1 MCRVFLGLGSLA
13 PSKGLWL
20 GGVIGVALLL
30 RTLSASAHQLW
41 IETAPSAT
49 VGRGQ
54 LVHVC
59 WGHPDDKATG
69 GALEGQKD
77 LLRAWVL
84 RPDGKADSLPLAK
97 GTDSFIAKFA
107 PEMPGYYLVGAERQG
122 GVLYRE
128 LHGIPTGT
136 RIVMY
141 GKAFTHIQG
150 GSHNLQTPMGMDL
163 EIIPLCDPK
172 SMSPGDVV
180 TVKVLFKGKPLGGKE
195 VLVSLSTLATQ
206 RSGQQPKVQTR
217 QWSIE
222 DHPDPRTG
230 EVSFP
235 LIVSGQHVFY
245 LRYLDAHPGRYQGDR
260 EISTAYGRLRKGESY
275 ERTLYVTTLTVHVGA
290 PASSGRCADSEGP

>member
-1 MCRVFLGLGSLA
+1 MCRAFFEPCPLS
-13 PSKGLWL
+13 PYKRSW
-20 GGVIGVALLL
+20 IGMVMAVALVL
-30 RTLSASAHQLW
+30 RTLSAGAHQLW
-41 IETAPSAT
+41 IETEPSAR

-54 LVHVC
+54 VVHVC

-69 GALEGQKD
+69 GALESQKD

-84 RPDGKADSLPLAK
+84 RPDGNAESLPLAK
-97 GTDSFIAKFA
+97 GPESFIAKFA
-107 PEMPGYYLVGAERQG
+107 PEMPGYYLLGAERQG
-122 GVLYRE
+122 GILYRE
-128 LHGIPTGT
+128 LHGIPIGT

-150 GSHNLQTPMGMDL
+150 GSKNLQTPMGMDL

-172 SMSPGDVV
+172 SMCPADVV
-180 TVKVLFKGKPLGGKE
+180 TVKILFKGKPLGGKE
-195 VLVSLSTLATQ
+195 VLVSLSTLAPQ
-206 RSGQQPKVQTR
+206 RSAQHPNVQTR

-245 LRYLDAHPGRYQGDR
+245 AKYLDANPGAYQGDR
-260 EISTAYGRLRKGESY
+260 EISTAYGRLRKGETY
-275 ERTLYVTTLTVHVGA
+275 ERTLYITTLTLHVGGRGT
-290 PASSGRCADSEGP
+290 SGRCADTQR